1 MPAPA
6 AESTF
11 YISIITGQKD
21 RALRGPLALWSAR
34 SILLLI
40 EQHETEFEH
49 IIIEKNDSSQH
60 GSSGKSS
67 HRLI

>member
-1 MPAPA
+1 MPASA

-40 EQHETEFEH
+40 EQYETEFEH
-49 IIIEKNDSSQH
+49 IIIEKPIVVSTD
-60 GSSGKSS
+60 
-67 HRLI
+67 HRENQVTV

>member
-11 YISIITGQKD
+11 YISIITKQKD
-21 RALRGPLALWSAR
+21 RALRGPLALLSDQ

-40 EQHETEFEH
+40 EQYETEFEH
-49 IIIEKNDSSQH
+49 IIIEKTDSSQH
-60 GSSGKSS
+60 GSSGKSN